1 VIDCLGRTGSKEY
14 AQTADKLMNELKD
27 GCNDKI
33 SDNRFSPTIF
43 LFTTLL
49 RTWGRVDTPEA
60 IVRCHEILD
69 ESIEWAG
76 PHVNV
81 FTCLIQVLTKS
92 TCAEQPAQTALQLL
106 QRMRSLSVEPTI
118 VTYNAALEACGKQ
131 RDKGA
136 ATALKIAFA
145 IFKAVEQPSSPVSP
159 TEWTYTA
166 LLGCVAGLLPASD
179 ERNKIA
185 TTVFRKAA
193 AKQMVS
199 KRMLF
204 LLNRACDSNVFY
216 DLLCHD
222 MMPTTN
228 KKFDFDNIPTK
239 WSKHSG
245 AK

>member
-1 VIDCLGRTGSKEY
+1 
-14 AQTADKLMNELKD
+14 MNELKE
-27 GCNDKI
+27 GCIDKI

-49 RTWGRVDTPEA
+49 RTWGRVNTPEA
-60 IVRCHEILD
+60 LVRCHEILD

-81 FTCLIQVLTKS
+81 FTCMIQVLTKS

-106 QRMRSLSVEPTI
+106 QRMRSLSIEPTI
-118 VTYNAALEACGKQ
+118 VTYNVALEACGKQ
-131 RDKGA
+131 RDQGA

-185 TTVFRKAA
+185 TTVFQKAV

-204 LLNRACDSNVFY
+204 LLNRACDSTVFHE
-216 DLLCHD
+216 LLCHD
-222 MMPTTN
+222 MVPSAS
-228 KKFDFDNIPTK
+228 KKFDFDNIPNK

-245 AK
+245 GR